1 VKNDGGIM
9 RNYFRYVLIC
19 VGTIL
24 MLILGFVMINIF
36 DKREGKVT
44 IDSMEELRAHKVYV
58 GELKEIIIIN
68 GKSEHWKLKDF
79 KIFNF
84 DEYQI
89 TGTGTIEFLGSKE
102 ELDKLTFF
110 APRITVKR
118 EEQDREQ
125 DLCGDSYSVNS
136 LGGTSIFSK
145 NENGQWLYNIPKMM
159 SNFDKINIRV
169 YDETVKIAV
178 EIEYKNEEHHS
189 IKDNIPIE
197 VLVINKEIFEDI
209 GRFGFSF

>member
-1 VKNDGGIM
+1 MKRLVKCALVCIGI
-9 RNYFRYVLIC
+9 FGILTLGI
-19 VGTIL
+19 TIL
-24 MLILGFVMINIF
+24 NIV
-36 DKREGKVT
+36 DKRDEETT
-44 IDSMEELRAHKVYV
+44 INSMEELRAHKVDV
-58 GELKEIIIIN
+58 GELMEIIIIN
-68 GKSEHWKLKDF
+68 GKSENWKLKDF
-79 KIFNF
+79 KICNF

-118 EEQDREQ
+118 EDQDREQ

-136 LGGTSIFSK
+136 LSGTSIFSK

-159 SNFDKINIRV
+159 CNFDKINIRV